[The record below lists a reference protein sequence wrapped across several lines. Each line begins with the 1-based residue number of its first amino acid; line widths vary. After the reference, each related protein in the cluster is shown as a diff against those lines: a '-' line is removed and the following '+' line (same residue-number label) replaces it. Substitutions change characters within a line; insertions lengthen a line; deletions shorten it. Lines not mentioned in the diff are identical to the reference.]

1 MNVSFPKCNQ
11 AGTEFVISTTDDLQ
25 EKVNYLSEDFPVAI
39 FTQTYH
45 HAASDSTPFHWHNEL
60 QLNWVSEGEL
70 EYCINGDSL
79 RLSGDKILL
88 VKDHQLH
95 SSRTTGK
102 DTCSLCINFS
112 PDIFHPMIL
121 KHYIQPFLENENFT
135 SSIQLLNPG
144 QINILE
150 SLLDQTSEPL
160 GYFSIVNFLSQ
171 VFEELIRS
179 FDEKPDQND
188 KEEKELFQSML
199 SFVHSHYQDP
209 LTVRQIAAYWII
221 NKNRCTDLFRKYTR
235 LSPIKYLNEY
245 RLYMAKNLI
254 LNTKKP
260 ISEISADVGYNQIS
274 HFIEQFRGAYG
285 LSPLKYRNQFA
296 GQSSDRTSSLS

>member
-79 RLSGDKILL
+79 RLSGDK
-88 VKDHQLH
+88 
-95 SSRTTGK
+95 
-102 DTCSLCINFS
+102 
-112 PDIFHPMIL
+112 
-121 KHYIQPFLENENFT
+121 
-135 SSIQLLNPG
+135 
-144 QINILE
+144 
-150 SLLDQTSEPL
+150 TSEPL

-209 LTVRQIAAYWII
+209 LTVRQIAAYGII

>member
-1 MNVSFPKCNQ
+1 MSISFPKCNQ
-11 AGTEFVISTTDDLQ
+11 AGRSFVISTTDDMQ
-25 EKVNYLSEDFPVAI
+25 EKVHYLSEDFPISI
-39 FTQTYH
+39 FSQNYH
-45 HAASDSTPFHWHNEL
+45 TAAGDSTPFHWHDEL

-88 VKDHQLH
+88 VNGHQLH

-102 DTCSLCINFS
+102 DACSLCINFS
-112 PDIFHPMIL
+112 PDLFHPMIL
-121 KHYIQPFLENENFT
+121 KHYIRPFLENESFT

-144 QINILE
+144 QITLLE
-150 SLLDQTSEPL
+150 SLLKQDSEPM

-171 VFEELIRS
+171 ILEEMIRS
-179 FDEKPDQND
+179 FKETPDQND
-188 KEEKELFQSML
+188 QEEMELFQSML
-199 SFVHSHYQDP
+199 SFIHSHYQEP
-209 LTVRQIAAYWII
+209 LTVRQIAACGII

-254 LNTKKP
+254 LNTRKP

-285 LSPLKYRNQFA
+285 LSPLKYRNKFS
-296 GQSSDRTSSLS
+296 GQSLE